1 MFDIG
6 FFELVLIGVMGLIVL
21 GPERLPKAAQKV
33 GSWVGKAKRSMSQ
46 FSQQVNREL
55 EIDELK
61 KRVAE
66 HEALIK
72 QQAESGELKELK
84 EQAEQAIKQ
93 ADENL
98 KK

>member
-6 FFELVLIGVMGLIVL
+6 FFELVLIGVLGLIVL
-21 GPERLPKAAQKV
+21 GPERLPKAAQKI
-33 GSWVGKAKRSMSQ
+33 GAWVGKAKRSMNQ

-72 QQAESGELKELK
+72 QQAEGTELQELK
-84 EQAEQAIKQ
+84 EQAEEALKQ